1 LSTITN
7 NQTETL
13 ATDTKTL
20 ARGGVAQRTTS
31 AAGDGS
37 ARPPVLSIVVPCF
50 DEEEVVRLTAA
61 RLAALVARLASVG
74 KIDAASFVY
83 FVDDGS
89 RDATWAVVAE
99 LHRADPTIK
108 GLKLARNVGMQNALL
123 AGLLS
128 VKDHADCAVT
138 IDADLQQD
146 EQAIEIFLE
155 RYARGAHIVC
165 GVRRS
170 RSTDSWLKR
179 VTATFFYNLMNLM
192 GAKITKHHAEYRLLS
207 SKALAALAEYRESN
221 LFLRGIVADL
231 GLRTEN
237 VAFDVHPRAAGQTKH
252 SPRKMIGLALD
263 GITSFSVVPLRLVTA
278 AGALIFLFSC
288 AMMLFY
294 FYQKLKGYTLPG
306 WAGTTIPIYFLGGV
320 QIMFLGL
327 VGEYIG
333 KIYKEVKA
341 RPRYIKDEELF

>member
-1 LSTITN
+1 MSTITN
-7 NQTETL
+7 NAAGTD
-13 ATDTKTL
+13 ATGSKAVAGGVSQRTVQRT
-20 ARGGVAQRTTS
+20 RGGA
-31 AAGDGS
+31 
-37 ARPPVLSIVVPCF
+37 ARPPVLAVVVPCF
-50 DEEEVVRLTAA
+50 DEEQVVRSTAA
-61 RLAALVARLASVG
+61 RLAALRERLVAAA

-89 RDATWAVVAE
+89 RDRTWSEIEA
-99 LHRADPTIK
+99 LHLADPSIK
-108 GLKLARNVGMQNALL
+108 GLKLARNVGMQNALV
-123 AGLLS
+123 AGLLG
-128 VKDHADCAVT
+128 VREHADCAVT

-146 EQAIEIFLE
+146 EQVIEIFLE
-155 RYARGAHIVC
+155 RYAAGVHVVC

-170 RSTDSWLKR
+170 RATDSWPKR
-179 VTATFFYNLMNLM
+179 VTASFFYNLMNLM

-207 SKALAALAEYRESN
+207 AKALAALAEYRESN

-237 VAFDVHPRAAGQTKH
+237 VAFDVRARDAGTTKH
-252 SPRKMIGLALD
+252 SARKMIALALD

-288 AMMLFY
+288 AMTLIY
-294 FYQKLKGYTLPG
+294 LYQKYKGETLPG

-327 VGEYIG
+327 VGEYVG
-333 KIYKEVKA
+333 RIYKEVKA